1 MRSPCRC
8 HHRTR
13 QVLGPPDRHETL
25 FNSGHTSA
33 AEPPPPLV
41 PSPHPLQGLDV
52 RTWHGMAR
60 EAWKPHGPGVTF
72 LGCPPLPTHCK
83 LPCAAA
89 RARVLP
95 LGRLEQSRR
104 GPSTGP
110 WSGPPASP
118 GSSPAPPSC
127 LEEHHQQPHLAS
139 PSALRQQVSHGEGG
153 RISSMDCPLPVAV
166 TPIKVT
172 EHSRDECT
180 LPSGQQ
186 P

>member
-1 MRSPCRC
+1 M
-8 HHRTR
+8 HHGTR

-25 FNSGHTSA
+25 CNSGHTST

-41 PSPHPLQGLDV
+41 PSPHPLQGLDA

-72 LGCPPLPTHCK
+72 LGCPPLPTHCE

-118 GSSPAPPSC
+118 CSSPAPPSR